1 MRLLATFWYL
11 YISLLELL
19 FVIPRPKL
27 WRFYFYFSLEYF
39 FFSPYYYADKKADD
53 DYIFGFTPMFSFNTI
68 FKKAKAYYYQKTE
81 YPLAFCDAGC
91 GDGRGVFL
99 VNQLHG
105 RPSCGMEINKK
116 FIHKIMLIKSFIK
129 GNLLIIGDD
138 MFNSEFLGYGIIF
151 ITWTT
156 FKGGTEKSL
165 ISKLE
170 KEVMQNAIVVT
181 LSYPINSD
189 CFELLEKKRLL
200 VSWGKSDAYFHRKV
214 K

>member
-11 YISLLELL
+11 YISILELL

-39 FFSPYYYADKKADD
+39 FFSPYYYADKKSEDD
-53 DYIFGFTPMFSFNTI
+53 FVFGFTPLFSFDAI
-68 FKKAKAYYYQKTE
+68 YKRARKFYFQKTE

-99 VNQLHG
+99 MNQLYG
-105 RPSCGMEINKK
+105 RPACGMESNPK
-116 FIHKIMLIKSFIK
+116 FIEKIMLIKSFVK
-129 GNLLIIGDD
+129 GNLLIVGDD

-156 FKGGTEKSL
+156 FKEETEKKL
-165 ISKLE
+165 IAKLE
-170 KEVMQNAIVVT
+170 KEVMKDAIVVT

-189 CFELLEKKRLL
+189 YFEQIDRIRVL
-200 VSWGKSDAYFHRKV
+200 VSWGRSDVYFHRKV

>member
-1 MRLLATFWYL
+1 MRILATIWYL
-11 YISLLELL
+11 VISMLEFL
-19 FVIPRPKL
+19 FVITKPKL

-39 FFSPYYYADKKADD
+39 FFSPYYFADKKADD
-53 DYIFGFTPMFSFNTI
+53 DFVFGFTPLFSFNTI
-68 FKKAKAYYYQKTE
+68 FKKARVHYYQKTE

-99 VNQLHG
+99 VNQLYD
-105 RPSCGMEINKK
+105 RPVCGMEINEK
-116 FIHKIMLIKSFIK
+116 FVQKIMFMKSFVK

-138 MFNSEFLGYGIIF
+138 MFNSEFQGYGIIF

-156 FKGGTEKSL
+156 FKDETEKRL
-165 ISKLE
+165 IAKLE

-181 LSYPINSD
+181 LSYPISSD
-189 CFELLEKKRLL
+189 YFELIEKKRIL